1 MAKIPELMSGR
12 ALEHD
17 LKFASDGP
25 MSGLVHGVQS
35 LSCSGSTLTLQ
46 LSETSESGKAQM
58 KSNFLSVD
66 PEGVGLIVL
75 KLPAALTNGPDLAG
89 RIVKI
94 HNSTDAY
101 GESILVQD
109 SDDNAIAVVGA
120 GCIVEIGFSAQ
131 GKPFAITEVFQHVVH
146 ILKATD
152 ASSEQNILPALGA
165 NLITDVEKALIR
177 FVDDTSGSVSHTL
190 AYATGPST
198 LATQTLTITDGNVG
212 KLHGDE
218 MSVLVANSIITY
230 AHGGSGIAADI
241 YIRLFFRILRSNLQN
256 LSDSIA

>member
-25 MSGLVHGVQS
+25 MSGLVHGVQA
-35 LSCSGSTLTLQ
+35 LSCSGATLTLK
-46 LSETSESGKAQM
+46 LSETSASGEAQM

-66 PEGVGLIVL
+66 PGGVGLIAL
-75 KLPAALTNGPDLAG
+75 KLPAALTNGPDLKG

-94 HNSTDAY
+94 HNSTDGY

-109 SDDNAIAVVGA
+109 SDANAIAVVGA
-120 GCIVEIGFSAQ
+120 GCVVEIGFSAQ
-131 GKPFAITEVFQHVVH
+131 GKPFAITEVFQHIAH
-146 ILKATD
+146 IPSATN
-152 ASSEQNILPALGA
+152 ASSPIDILPALGA
-165 NLITDVEKALIR
+165 DLIQDCEKALL
-177 FVDDTSGSVSHTL
+177 FYEDAGSGSVAHVL
-190 AYATGPST
+190 QYKTGTAT
-198 LATQTLTITDGNVG
+198 LATSTLNITTGKVG
-212 KLHGDE
+212 KLHADE

-230 AHGGSGIAADI
+230 TSDNVASDI